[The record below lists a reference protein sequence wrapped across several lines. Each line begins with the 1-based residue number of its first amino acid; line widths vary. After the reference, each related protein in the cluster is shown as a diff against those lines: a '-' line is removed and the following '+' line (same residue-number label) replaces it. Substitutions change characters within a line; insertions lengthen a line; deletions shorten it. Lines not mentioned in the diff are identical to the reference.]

1 MIILGVDFFF
11 LIVSVCV
18 CVSLAGYLGF
28 IEGRLRM
35 QSTPAV
41 LERADLL
48 EEYLDFLRV
57 SPPVFCFVLFC
68 VLFFFFWPS
77 PSRRNA
83 LAQRLD
89 SRLLKRALSQI
100 Q

>member
-1 MIILGVDFFF
+1 MC
-11 LIVSVCV
+11 VSL
-18 CVSLAGYLGF
+18 SLAGYLGF

-41 LERADLL
+41 LERADLM

-57 SPPVFCFVLFC
+57 SPPVFCFV
-68 VLFFFFWPS
+68 FFWPS
-77 PSRRNA
+77 PSRPTA

-89 SRLLKRALSQI
+89 SRLLKRPLSQI